1 MSTAFR
7 FYDATTGV
15 LHDKAIA
22 TDAADPQSV
31 AKFARANAPAG
42 HIPIQGAF
50 DPLSQRVDV
59 ATGKII
65 DYQPPA
71 PSADHEWDLV
81 AKRWTV
87 KAAVMARE
95 KAKATALARIDAL
108 DRASIRAGREMLL
121 GVAGAHDRLARIEAQ
136 IAQLR
141 ESF

>member
-1 MSTAFR
+1 MKTAMYYHR
-7 FYDATTGV
+7 ETGLLSALQV
-15 LHDKAIA
+15 MGDDPVIA
-22 TDAADPQSV
+22 
-31 AKFARANAPAG
+31 ANAPKD
-42 HIPIQGAF
+42 HIPINGYY

-59 ATGKII
+59 ATGTIV

-71 PSADHEWDLV
+71 PSADHEWDRV

-87 KAAVMARE
+87 KADVTARRH
-95 KAKATALARIDAL
+95 AKTTALAQIDVL

-141 ESF
+141 EAL